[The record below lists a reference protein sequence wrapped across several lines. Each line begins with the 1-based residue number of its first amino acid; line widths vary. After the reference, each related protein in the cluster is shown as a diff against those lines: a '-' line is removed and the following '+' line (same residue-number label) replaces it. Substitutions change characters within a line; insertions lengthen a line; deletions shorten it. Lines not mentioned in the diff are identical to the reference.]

1 MPRLLSDFGDIVPT
15 CHANLFSS
23 NLLSPLSRYA
33 QNTAMCS
40 SAPHGTSLLPLSQL
54 SDRIIHTVLQGVFN
68 NLMVPCFVIV
78 ARIPEAR
85 SQLVPGLPCAIHQW
99 LRGSAY
105 TFTIYRACLLRLLI
119 CCRSLH
125 DMPRILSYAYAPT
138 WYQHIARLALISMEV
153 LNTVIRMSD
162 SVALGH
168 SCLVRSPIV
177 ILAGSLQYLP
187 FAPLLLQAILRLS
200 LQDRLCSAHPL
211 QLFCIPGPC

>member
-1 MPRLLSDFGDIVPT
+1 MFCHCGKNSRGTLPIGARPPLCYTLMAPRQCICLYHIPRMS
-15 CHANLFSS
+15 A
-23 NLLSPLSRYA
+23 
-33 QNTAMCS
+33 
-40 SAPHGTSLLPLSQL
+40 SAPHLLSLP
-54 SDRIIHTVLQGVFN
+54 
-68 NLMVPCFVIV
+68 
-78 ARIPEAR
+78 
-85 SQLVPGLPCAIHQW
+85 
-99 LRGSAY
+99 
-105 TFTIYRACLLRLLI
+105 
-119 CCRSLH
+119 H

-177 ILAGSLQYLP
+177 ILARSLQYLP
-187 FAPLLLQAILRLS
+187 LVPLLLQAILRLS